1 MWAWNQP
8 GNCTCSHIIHWALL
22 RTPLLSWNT
31 SRSTTVQQF
40 LSTNHCTHW
49 KKRFKEKLG
58 FSVYLAN
65 LHCFLSFK
73 SHCKGRTC
81 TEREQH
87 VSATSTL
94 SQEQPYIHFL
104 AIIKN
109 MRCSHFEPRKEQ
121 IKSSHI
127 LSMQLNNFSY
137 MYMVIYY
144 NFTSLVLKTL
154 C

>member
-8 GNCTCSHIIHWALL
+8 GNCTCSHIIHQALL
-22 RTPLLSWNT
+22 HTPLLSWNT
-31 SRSTTVQQF
+31 SSNF
-40 LSTNHCTHW
+40 LSTKHGTQ
-49 KKRFKEKLG
+49 KRFKEKWG
-58 FSVYLAN
+58 FSFYLAN
-65 LHCFLSFK
+65 LHCFLSFQ

-81 TEREQH
+81 TEKEQH

-94 SQEQPYIHFL
+94 SQEQPFIHFL
-104 AIIKN
+104 AITKN

-127 LSMQLNNFSY
+127 IFMELNNFFC